1 MPRRQNSEQD
11 INQEILKLRRRVAEL
26 EAEAALTKLNWKT
39 KPKKGTKDAHLSGR
53 MQEGIPISDANA
65 NTTEDPDTVLRED
78 EELHA
83 KLLAVI
89 PDPVIRTDLA
99 GEILFVNDN
108 TLQRSGYTREEFIG
122 KSIFSFLSPEDLPQA
137 MDNMKLRLEQPLEP
151 VEYQFITKSG
161 AIIHIEVNGDILRNE
176 EGTPYGT
183 VLVCRDI
190 TERKK
195 TEQSLKESRQRLAS
209 IIDSLP
215 EPALVIDCHGVAIA
229 WNRAAEKLSGV
240 KAEDMLGKGN
250 YEYSIPFYGY
260 RRPTL
265 IDLVLNPDPKL
276 EEVYKGVFRQGDSVF
291 GEAYMPKLSDGT
303 RFLWGSATALRDSEG
318 NIIGAIETLRD
329 ITDRKRDEE
338 ALKEWEERYRLLSEA
353 SFEYIAVT
361 DRGVFVDANK
371 QMLDMLGYTH
381 EEIVGRPVSDI
392 LAPES
397 VELVMKNIRNGY
409 EEPYENY
416 LRKKDG
422 TCFPVISRAR
432 SMLWGGRKYRVTVL
446 QDITEAKKAE
456 EEQKRLEEQV
466 YQSHKLEALGTLAG
480 GIAHDFNNLLMAIQ
494 GYASLML
501 LECNPE
507 DRHYER
513 LKNIEKQIKSGADLT
528 KQLLGFARG
537 GKYETQPTDINDLLA
552 QNSEMFARTK
562 REIKIQRRFAEDIW
576 TIEVDRGQ
584 MDQVFLNLYINAWQ
598 SMPAGGN
605 LYIETQ
611 NIFLD
616 DQFAKPYDLSPGKY
630 VKISVTDTG
639 YGMDEKTLQ
648 RIFEPFFTTKAV
660 SRGSGLGLASAYGII
675 RNHGGAITVYSQ
687 KGYGTTFN
695 IYLPASEK
703 TKEKEA
709 IYQAQAERGS
719 ETILVVDDDPAN
731 IDVISQ
737 MLVALG
743 YTVLTATGGLQAFEV
758 YQQSR
763 KDIDLVILD
772 MIMPGLS
779 GGETFDKIREI
790 NPDVRVIL
798 SSGYSVTGQAKAILD
813 RGVKAFIQKPFTTG
827 DFSMKIREALEK

>member
-1 MPRRQNSEQD
+1 MARSKNSKKDAKGIFNSRQ
-11 INQEILKLRRRVAEL
+11 INGELK
-26 EAEAALTKLNWKT
+26 AEAIVG
-39 KPKKGTKDAHLSGR
+39 KPFREVNPERGIKHAQLAKNMKGGISFHGVNISQDA
-53 MQEGIPISDANA
+53 DA
-65 NTTEDPDTVLRED
+65 TLREG

-89 PDPVIRTDLA
+89 PDPVIRTDIE
-99 GEILFVNDN
+99 GKILFVNDM
-108 TLQRSGYTREEFIG
+108 TLQKSGYGREEFIG
-122 KSIFSFLSPEDLPQA
+122 QSVFSFLAPEDQPRA
-137 MDNMKLRLEQPLEP
+137 IDNMKLLFERPLRP
-151 VEYQFITKSG
+151 KEYRFIAKSG

-176 EGTPYGT
+176 EGTPNGT
-183 VLVCRDI
+183 VQVCRDI

-195 TEQSLKESRQRLAS
+195 TEQSLKE
-209 IIDSLP
+209 
-215 EPALVIDCHGVAIA
+215 
-229 WNRAAEKLSGV
+229 
-240 KAEDMLGKGN
+240 
-250 YEYSIPFYGY
+250 
-260 RRPTL
+260 
-265 IDLVLNPDPKL
+265 
-276 EEVYKGVFRQGDSVF
+276 
-291 GEAYMPKLSDGT
+291 
-303 RFLWGSATALRDSEG
+303 
-318 NIIGAIETLRD
+318 
-329 ITDRKRDEE
+329 
-338 ALKEWEERYRLLSEA
+338 WEERYRLLSEA
-353 SFEYIAVT
+353 SFEGVAIT
-361 DRGVFVDANK
+361 DRGIFVDANK
-371 QMLDMLGYTH
+371 QMLDMLGYSH

-392 LAPES
+392 IAPES
-397 VELVMKNIRNGY
+397 VDLVMKNILNEF

-422 TCFPVISRAR
+422 TCFPVVSRAR
-432 SMLWGGRKYRVTVL
+432 SMFWGDRKCRVTVL
-446 QDITEAKKAE
+446 RDITDIKQAE
-456 EEQKRLEEQV
+456 EERKRLEEQV

-507 DRHYER
+507 QRHYDR
-513 LKNIEKQIKSGADLT
+513 LKNIEKQVKSGAELT

-537 GKYETQPTDINDLLA
+537 GKYETKPTDINDLLA
-552 QNSEMFARTK
+552 ENSEMFARTK
-562 REIKIQRRFAEDIW
+562 RELRIKRRFSEDIW

-598 SMPAGGN
+598 AMPAGGN
-605 LYIETQ
+605 LFIETH
-611 NIFLD
+611 NIVFD
-616 DQFAKPYDLSPGKY
+616 DQFAKPHDLAPGRY

-639 YGMDEKTLQ
+639 YGMDEKTRQ

-703 TKEKEA
+703 TMEKEA
-709 IYQAQAERGS
+709 ISQAQVVKGS

-737 MLVALG
+737 LLIVLG
-743 YTVLTATGGLQAFEV
+743 YTVLTASSGMQAVEI
-758 YQQSR
+758 YQGR

-779 GGETFDKIREI
+779 GSDTFDKVKKI

-813 RGVKAFIQKPFTTG
+813 RGVKAFIQKPFTAG
-827 DFSMKIREALEK
+827 DFSLKIREALQK